1 MGAKKIEVQ
10 PIICECGDHAFAAA
24 TKGQVVLVD
33 ASDAD
38 LLRHKWF
45 AKPGSATF
53 YAGRLQNVMLHQVI
67 TGERYSDHRNGDG
80 MDNRRRNLR
89 SAGMANNPK
98 NSIRRKRRS
107 STGYQ
112 GVYKRGEGYRA
123 IIRVNKIAISLGQFA
138 DLDAAVS
145 ARLAAEATYFG
156 EFAPSARLSWD

>member
-10 PIICECGDHAFAAA
+10 PIVCECGDHAFAAS

-53 YAGRLQNVMLHQVI
+53 YAGRLHNVMLHQVI
-67 TGERYSDHRNGDG
+67 TGERYPDHRNGDG

-89 SAGMANNPK
+89 SAGVANNAK

-107 STGYQ
+107 ATGHQ
-112 GVYKRGEGYRA
+112 GVHKRGAGYRA
-123 IIRVNKIAISLGQFA
+123 VIRVNKKLISLGHFA
-138 DLDAAVS
+138 DLDAAVA
-145 ARLAAEATYFG
+145 ARLAAETTYFG
-156 EFAPSARLSWD
+156 EFAPSARASWD